1 MKQTFIDFKS
11 WTIKGLGLS
20 LGLFMGYLFAVS
32 VGNLNTFS
40 SGATVSSS
48 EINSNFTTLKTAI
61 ESLNM
66 EVQTNLASI
75 NSQNNSLIPVGTI
88 LPYAAASVPPTGFL
102 LCDGSAVSRTTY
114 ASLFA
119 VLGTTL
125 GSGDGSTTFN
135 LPDTKAAMP
144 VGAGTSTRFTQN
156 VTRTIGQYSNDQLQG
171 FEKYL
176 FRPGTQQLYLVAD
189 FQAGTG
195 GMFSGGP
202 FVGANTIR
210 HQTKDFISD
219 GFNGTPRIGNETHGK
234 QFAVHFIIK
243 Y

>member
-1 MKQTFIDFKS
+1 MLKKTLIDFKNLS
-11 WTIKGLGLS
+11 VRVLGLS
-20 LGLFMGYLFAVS
+20 FGLFIGYLFAVS
-32 VGNLNTFS
+32 IGSLNTFS
-40 SGATVSSS
+40 SGNTVSSS

-61 ESLNM
+61 ETLNI

-75 NSQNNSLIPVGTI
+75 NSQNNSLVGTI
-88 LPYAAASVPPTGFL
+88 LPYAAPTAPPTGFL
-102 LCDGSAVSRTTY
+102 LCDGSAVSRVTY

-119 VLGTTL
+119 VLGTTW

-156 VTRTIGQYSNDQLQG
+156 VSRTIGQYSNDQLQG

-176 FRPGTQQLYLVAD
+176 VRSDNQEYLTASNPS
-189 FQAGTG
+189 GTG
-195 GMFSGGP
+195 GRFLTGS
-202 FVGANTIR
+202 VYDANTIR
-210 HQTKDFISD
+210 YQTKDFISD
-219 GFNGTPRIGNETHGK
+219 GSNGTPRIGNETHGK

>member
-1 MKQTFIDFKS
+1 MKQTFIDLKN

-20 LGLFMGYLFAVS
+20 FSLFMGYLFAVS

-40 SGATVSSS
+40 SGSTISSS

-61 ESLNM
+61 ETLNI

-75 NSQNNSLIPVGTI
+75 NSQNNSLIPVGTM
-88 LPYAAASVPPTGFL
+88 LPYIVPAAPPTGFL
-102 LCDGSAVSRTTY
+102 LCDGREVSRVTY

-119 VLGTTL
+119 VLGTTW

-156 VTRTIGQYSNDQLQG
+156 VSRTIGQYSNDQLQG

-176 FRPGTQQLYLVAD
+176 VRADNQHYHMAYL
-189 FQAGTG
+189 QAGTG
-195 GMFSGGP
+195 GMLWAGP
-202 FVGANTIR
+202 GSDLNTTR
-210 HQTKDFISD
+210 YQTKDFISD
-219 GFNGTPRIGNETHGK
+219 GSNGTPRIGNETHGK